1 MGKTRDSDGLGDARR
16 AEERDGTRDADPGEE
31 ARGAAD
37 GAGTRGRDAPRQRDA
52 TRKPDAAQE
61 PDATRH
67 PDAPQESDGTR
78 VPGRTRKPD
87 TTETPNPQQKPRLRD
102 RRRGRRVLGRRKKRA
117 GDAQPGVSESEQLLF
132 GGPLRYDMGWNRHT
146 DAFLELNLR
155 AMVTRLP
162 ELLGASCRLAWQA
175 DPRAARAVL
184 AAEVG
189 RGVAQAVGLLAMNS
203 VLGRLIAGGA
213 IGDRLRDAVPVL
225 AVMAAVA
232 LVGALL
238 RAASTWATG
247 RLEPKVERVATELYL
262 ERAAA
267 VELAAIE
274 DHAFHKL
281 LDTAQYGA
289 GSARRMI
296 SYATR
301 VVSAL
306 ISLVAA
312 ASVLTVLHPVL
323 LPLLATMTLPTAWG
337 ALTNAR
343 RRYESWHTWVQHARA
358 SRLVSGLLTEP
369 EAAPEIRV
377 HGVGPFLLRHYR
389 TMAETAEAEQA
400 RLARLA
406 ARTGV
411 IASAWTGITTV
422 ATYATLA
429 GLLLAGAMALSVAGT
444 AVIAIRTGSS
454 SLDNLVVAV
463 NSLHEDALFVGDL
476 QRLYV
481 EAAERAIPVG
491 GDALPE
497 DPREIRFEHVSF
509 SYPGEPAR
517 PALDDVTLSLP
528 LGRIV
533 ALVGENGS
541 GKTTLVKLLAGLY
554 RPDSGRILWDGV
566 DAATADRYQLAER
579 VAMVAQD
586 FKRWPFTARVNVA
599 IGRSS
604 APLTEDRMASAL
616 AEAGAEDVVAG
627 LPRGL
632 DTLLARQFSGGH
644 ELSGGQW
651 QRLGISRAA
660 YRRGR
665 ILVVDEPTAALDARA
680 ELEVFEKI
688 RALASTGQTV
698 VLITHRLASVRH
710 ADLVHVLDRGRLA
723 ESGTPEELLAGG
735 GIYAELYSLQ
745 AEQFTAPVPAPE
757 AG

>member
-1 MGKTRDSDGLGDARR
+1 MAESQGPGGRGKTRGPGGRENR
-16 AEERDGTRDADPGEE
+16 RDG
-31 ARGAAD
+31 
-37 GAGTRGRDAPRQRDA
+37 
-52 TRKPDAAQE
+52 
-61 PDATRH
+61 
-67 PDAPQESDGTR
+67 
-78 VPGRTRKPD
+78 D
-87 TTETPNPQQKPRLRD
+87 TPE
-102 RRRGRRVLGRRKKRA
+102 
-117 GDAQPGVSESEQLLF
+117 VSESEQLLF
-132 GGPLRYDMGWNRHT
+132 GGPLRYDLGWNQHR
-146 DAFLELNLR
+146 DAFLELNFR

-162 ELLGASCRLAWQA
+162 ALLGSSFRLAWQA
-175 DPRAARAVL
+175 DRRAARIVL

-189 RGVAQAVGLLAMNS
+189 RGAAQAVGLLAMNS
-203 VLGRLIAGGA
+203 VLGRLIGGGA

-225 AVMAAVA
+225 AAMAAVA
-232 LVGALL
+232 LLGALL
-238 RAASTWATG
+238 RGASTYATG

-306 ISLVAA
+306 ISLMAA
-312 ASVLTVLHPVL
+312 AGVLTVLHPVL
-323 LPLLATMTLPTAWG
+323 LPLLATMTLPTAWS

-358 SRLVSGLLTEP
+358 GYLLSGLLTEP
-369 EAAPEIRV
+369 AAAPEIRV
-377 HGVGPFLLRHYR
+377 HGVGPFLLRHYHA
-389 TMAETAEAEQA
+389 MSETAEAEQA

-406 ARTGV
+406 ARTGL
-411 IASAWTGITTV
+411 IAAAWTGLANV
-422 ATYATLA
+422 ATYATLG

-476 QRLYV
+476 QKLYV

-491 GDALPE
+491 GDPLPE
-497 DPREIRFEHVSF
+497 DPREIRFENVTF
-509 SYPGEPAR
+509 SYPGESAR
-517 PALDDVTLSLP
+517 PALDDVTLTLP

-541 GKTTLVKLLAGLY
+541 GKTTLIKLLAGLY
-554 RPDSGRILWDGV
+554 KPDGGRILWDGV
-566 DAATADRYQLAER
+566 DTATADRHQLAER

-604 APLTEDRMASAL
+604 VPLTEERMTTSL
-616 AEAGAEDVVAG
+616 AEAGAEDVVAD

-632 DTLLARQFSGGH
+632 DTLLARQFNGGH

-651 QRLGISRAA
+651 QRLGVARAA

-688 RALASTGQTV
+688 RALASAGQTV

-710 ADLVHVLDRGRLA
+710 ADLVHVLDQGRLA
-723 ESGTPEELLAGG
+723 ESGTPDELLAGG

-745 AEQFTAPVPAPE
+745 AEQYSAPVPK